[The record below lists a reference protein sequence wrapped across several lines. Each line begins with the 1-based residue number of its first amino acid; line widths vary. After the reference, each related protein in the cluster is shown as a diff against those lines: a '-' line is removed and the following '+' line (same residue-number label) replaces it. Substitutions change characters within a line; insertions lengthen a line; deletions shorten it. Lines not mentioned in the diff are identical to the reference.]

1 MALVEESARRT
12 RARPASSTRSWCR
25 SIVFFNIFALNQWLQ
40 YRAWGRWADYLCGE
54 NVYIMMIMAHN
65 MSVRRKQ
72 IPATSAL
79 LREVLTH

>member
-40 YRAWGRWADYLCGE
+40 YRTRGRWADYLCGE
-54 NVYIMMIMAHN
+54 NVYIVLSLVAK
-65 MSVRRKQ
+65 S
-72 IPATSAL
+72 L
-79 LREVLTH
+79 LARQVFGGTLAG